1 LFEGGEE
8 SVEEREL
15 RIGLPRL
22 PYCTRLGNN
31 TFGIDKVSILDG
43 IAAFEH
49 SPSRF
54 RFT

>member
-1 LFEGGEE
+1 
-8 SVEEREL
+8 VEEREL

-43 IAAFEH
+43 IV
-49 SPSRF
+49 RY
-54 RFT
+54 RKNR